1 MKRYIANI
9 VVFFLFIECKIQD
22 NIEIKSPPMVIT
34 NDATEISLK
43 NVKLNG
49 EVINEGTSGTSDRGF
64 VYSEKNTNPSVSDFR
79 VQSGFGK
86 GVYSISLN
94 NLNEETKYYVRA
106 YATNSIGTSYGE
118 IKSFTTVGNKIPTLQ
133 TDVPSQITHESVV
146 LGGTI
151 IDNGG
156 LNINEAGICYAK
168 FPNPTILNNGE
179 TIIYSSN
186 TFFSKKFQN
195 TLTKIIL
202 EANTKYFVRAWA
214 KNSKGI
220 GYGNELIFSTLPQPE
235 SLLPTSDITKIVE
248 VKSKTGRIWMDRN
261 LGALQAAVN
270 STDPLSYGDL
280 FQWGRGNDGHQ
291 KRTSIN
297 SNILSTTDNPGNSYF
312 ILATQKLNGSQDW
325 RSPGNDNLWQ
335 GLNGINNVCPNGF
348 RIPTEKEWNQEI
360 ATWNSPENS
369 EAAFNSPLKL
379 PIAGFRYGENGDF
392 YPDKI
397 GGAYWSS
404 TSLNFG
410 ARNLFFA
417 RPLRDNNGNIL
428 SHSTGAAI
436 VSGMNK
442 VNGLSIRCIKD

>member
-1 MKRYIANI
+1 MKRYIAQC
-9 VVFFLFIECKIQD
+9 VVFFLIIGCKIQD
-22 NIEIKSPPMVIT
+22 NNILESPPMVIT

-49 EVINEGTSGTSDRGF
+49 EVINEGTSGTNDRGF

-79 VQSGFGK
+79 IQSGFGK
-86 GVYSISLN
+86 GEYSILLY
-94 NLNEETKYYVRA
+94 NLNEDTKYYVRA

-118 IKSFTTVGNKIPTLQ
+118 IKNFTTLGNKIPTVK
-133 TDVPSQITHESVV
+133 TDIPTQITHQSVV
-146 LGGTI
+146 LGGTL

-156 LNINEAGICYAK
+156 LDIIDAGICFAK
-168 FPNPTILNNGE
+168 VPNPTILDNGV
-179 TIIYSSN
+179 IMGNS
-186 TFFSKKFQN
+186 TFFSKLFQN
-195 TLTKIIL
+195 TLTKIIF

-220 GYGNELIFSTLPQPE
+220 GYGNEQIFSTLPQPE
-235 SLLPTSDITKIVE
+235 SLLPTTDITKIVE

-261 LGALQAAVN
+261 LGALQVAVN

-312 ILATQKLNGSQDW
+312 ILASQILNGSQDW
-325 RSPGNDNLWQ
+325 RTPGNENLWQ
-335 GLNGINNVCPNGF
+335 GVNGINNVCPIGF
-348 RIPTEKEWNQEI
+348 RIPTEKEWNEEI
-360 ATWNSPENS
+360 ATWNSPSNS
-369 EAAFNSPLKL
+369 EAAFNSQLKL
-379 PIAGFRYGENGDF
+379 PIAGLRYGENGEF

-404 TSLNFG
+404 TSLDFA
-410 ARNLFFA
+410 ARNLFFS

-436 VSGMNK
+436 VDAKNK
-442 VNGLSIRCIKD
+442 VNGLSVRCIKN